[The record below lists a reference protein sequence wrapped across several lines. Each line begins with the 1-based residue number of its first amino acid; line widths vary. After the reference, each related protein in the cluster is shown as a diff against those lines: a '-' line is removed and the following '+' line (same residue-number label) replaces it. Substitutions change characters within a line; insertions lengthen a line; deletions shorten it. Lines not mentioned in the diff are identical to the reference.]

1 MSLRVITDSGD
12 VEIPNA
18 TTWRRQ
24 NDGSRIMLND
34 DGETVAEFDR
44 ENFVAVTR
52 KEGDSE

>member
-1 MSLRVITDSGD
+1 MITDSGD

-34 DGETVAEFDR
+34 DGEIVAEFDR